1 MIMILIGGTVF
12 YEWSKADPEKRV
24 APISLVL
31 MLILLFAVLTVLVWG
46 SIMLRPTVTSLHDYG
61 ILHGLRFSRR
71 WSPFDTIQTFYIE
84 EEEFQ
89 GRRFKFLNWQEN
101 GLEDESYAVIPSDV
115 DATAIAALLKSKG
128 VEQATLSD
136 GDKP

>member
-24 APISLVL
+24 APISLAFI
-31 MLILLFAVLTVLVWG
+31 LILLFAVLTVLVWG
-46 SIMLRPTVTSLHDYG
+46 SILLRSTVTSLHDYG
-61 ILHGLRFSRR
+61 ILHGPRFSRR
-71 WSPFDTIQTFYIE
+71 WIPFDTIQTFYIE

-89 GRRFKFLNWQEN
+89 DRRFKFLNWQEN

-115 DATAIAALLKSKG
+115 DTTAIAALLKSKD
-128 VEQATLSD
+128 VKQAAPSG
-136 GDKP
+136 GDEP

>member
-1 MIMILIGGTVF
+1 
-12 YEWSKADPEKRV
+12 
-24 APISLVL
+24 
-31 MLILLFAVLTVLVWG
+31 VLTVLVWG